1 MQKHLLHQVVKAF
14 FDLLTK
20 ISLSNPHFQKDQIT
34 ASPSSDKYPIKVIVF
49 QLFMLDYI

>member
-20 ISLSNPHFQKDQIT
+20 LVALTPDSLRMSATEK
-34 ASPSSDKYPIKVIVF
+34 AAVSDWICKF
-49 QLFMLDYI
+49 RN